1 MIRST
6 IGQNHP
12 SRVGYRLLSFSLIF
26 CTVSALFISP
36 TNAQSFDSVMHIHSA
51 KAFGG
56 KVLLGTHNGL
66 FEFVGQNNMKP
77 IGTDPFDT
85 MGLAVYGSTLFA
97 SGHPAPGSKLPE
109 PLGLLRSDDLGK
121 SWKQISLQGKVDFH
135 FLQAGKSE
143 LYGADAQSVDLMYS
157 VNLGKS
163 WRSVGKNRFSDIA
176 ISNQKVER
184 AYAVEKGKL
193 LLSNDAL
200 KTQTIIKTGFEV
212 GAIESVGKIL
222 YAASGKD
229 IYSSQDEGKSW
240 KKLNSFKAAVS
251 DITASEQ
258 IIAAIVG
265 SEVLISRDKGK
276 SFKR

>member
-1 MIRST
+1 MIRLA
-6 IGQNHP
+6 IGQDHP
-12 SRVGYRLLSFSLIF
+12 VRVGYRLLLFSLIF
-26 CTVSALFISP
+26 CTVSGLFISP

-51 KAFGG
+51 NAFGG

-77 IGTDPFDT
+77 VGTEPFDT
-85 MGLAVYGSTLFA
+85 MGLASYGSTLFA

-109 PLGLLRSDDLGK
+109 PLGLLRSDDSGK
-121 SWKQISLQGKVDFH
+121 SWKLISLQGKVDFH

-143 LYGADAQSVDLMYS
+143 LYGVDAQSGDLMYS
-157 VNLGKS
+157 ANLGKS

-176 ISNQKVER
+176 ISNQKIER

-212 GAIESVGKIL
+212 SAIESVGKIL

-229 IYSSQDEGKSW
+229 IYRSQDEGRSW
-240 KKLNSFKAAVS
+240 KKLSSFKAAVS

>member
-12 SRVGYRLLSFSLIF
+12 SRVGYRLLTFLLIF
-26 CTVSALFISP
+26 NTVSALFISQ

-51 KAFGG
+51 KAIGG
-56 KVLLGTHNGL
+56 KVFLGTHNGL

-77 IGTDPFDT
+77 IGTDTFDT
-85 MGLAVYGSTLFA
+85 MGLTSYASTLFA
-97 SGHPAPGSKLPE
+97 SGHPAPGSKLPD

-143 LYGADAQSVDLMYS
+143 LYGVDAQSGDLMYS
-157 VNLGKS
+157 ANLGKS
-163 WRSVGKNRFSDIA
+163 WRSIGKNRFSDIA

-193 LLSNDAL
+193 FLSNDAL
-200 KTQTIIKTGFEV
+200 KTQSIIKTGFEV
-212 GAIESVGKIL
+212 AAIESVGKIL

-229 IYSSQDEGKSW
+229 IYRSQDEGKSW
-240 KKLNSFKAAVS
+240 KKLNSFKGVVS
-251 DITASEQ
+251 DITASDQ

>member
-1 MIRST
+1 MIRLA
-6 IGQNHP
+6 IGQDHP
-12 SRVGYRLLSFSLIF
+12 VRVGYRLLLFSLIF
-26 CTVSALFISP
+26 CTVSGLFISP

-51 KAFGG
+51 KAFGC

-66 FEFVGQNNMKP
+66 FEYVGQNNMKP
-77 IGTDPFDT
+77 VGTEPFDT
-85 MGLAVYGSTLFA
+85 MGLASYGSTLFA

-109 PLGLLRSDDLGK
+109 PLGLLRSDDSGK

-135 FLQAGKSE
+135 FLLAGKSE
-143 LYGADAQSVDLMYS
+143 LYGVDAQSGDLMYS
-157 VNLGKS
+157 ANLGKS
-163 WRSVGKNRFSDIA
+163 WRSIGKNRFSDIA
-176 ISNQKVER
+176 ISNQKIER

-212 GAIESVGKIL
+212 SAIESVGKIL

-229 IYSSQDEGKSW
+229 IYRSQDEGRSW
-240 KKLNSFKAAVS
+240 KKLSSFKAAVS